1 MGSADNSAEDIFDVE
16 RILDDRMVRG
26 KKQYLIKW
34 VGYPDSENTWEYEE
48 NLMCE
53 EMLKSYMNSKTTK
66 EKKAKEKQREKK
78 SGAHTAPEAKVT
90 FETSKTAADS
100 RSALVPPIT
109 NEWHDEIERVT
120 GASINE
126 YGVIEIEYILKKS
139 GQSAT
144 SPSDVLKYKAPL
156 KLIEFYEE
164 NLSFPE

>member
-1 MGSADNSAEDIFDVE
+1 MGGVDNSAEDVFDVE
-16 RILDDRMVRG
+16 RILDDRVVKG

-34 VGYPDSENTWEYEE
+34 IGYPDSENTWEYEE

-53 EMLKSYMNSKTTK
+53 EMLKSYMDTKTKKESEKKTK
-66 EKKAKEKQREKK
+66 EKQNAKKTSTRSKAALESNK
-78 SGAHTAPEAKVT
+78 P
-90 FETSKTAADS
+90 AAEPK
-100 RSALVPPIT
+100 SALVPLIT
-109 NEWHDEIERVT
+109 NEWHNEIEKVI

-126 YGVIEIEYILKKS
+126 YGVIEIEYILKKN
-139 GQSAT
+139 GQNAT